1 MLPLSESTGAH
12 HNPAGYE
19 IRPGSVWFLSS
30 SRALG
35 CRHYARPH
43 GRECLWFCTNLTK
56 ALLSPLRDLS
66 ALFLSE
72 ALQNP
77 SRLGDITLNGFSHG
91 NDRCSGRAQ
100 QTNVQSS
107 ALRDFCCRCGI
118 RPLLC
123 NFFQSSRVI
132 ASGFMSAISSRIF
145 RSSLKML
152 IKNTYTAS
160 LPRYTNGPY
169 A

>member
-1 MLPLSESTGAH
+1 MVSEFKQSFRLLYT
-12 HNPAGYE
+12 
-19 IRPGSVWFLSS
+19 
-30 SRALG
+30 
-35 CRHYARPH
+35 RPH

-77 SRLGDITLNGFSHG
+77 SRLGDITLNGFGHD

-152 IKNTYTAS
+152 IKNFRGTPTVRT
-160 LPRYTNGPY
+160 PNRRYCL
-169 A
+169 